1 MRNGNIKGVNV
12 MKKIANLLLVLMLM
26 TSIVSLAFA
35 DEANDH
41 TQGNPHDENGTS
53 DQNNE
58 TDTQNETHDHV
69 NETESHQNDS
79 SDNETNDNGSFENE
93 TEHEIEIMNNT
104 LGARIRLLQLEKAII
119 TNLLKGIMTV
129 QVLKGLEVNTTNLE
143 AILAD
148 LKDVLKNVSAADPA
162 ANDSVQ
168 IFIAL
173 KNESRA
179 LTKEFRET
187 LRTLLDNATIQEIK
201 EQLRNLTSD
210 DLQNCSGKINK
221 YIRQFNRNQLYR
233 LYGII
238 GETNT
243 TLLNEYLNGSIT
255 LDQAKLNLHKMIN
268 QMTKEKRHMIFSEV
282 KEENIKKEIKAH
294 ESIDDMGHHG
304 NGNGHGKQD

>member
-1 MRNGNIKGVNV
+1 
-12 MKKIANLLLVLMLM
+12 MLM

-41 TQGNPHDENGTS
+41 TQGNPHDEDGTN
-53 DQNNE
+53 DHNNE
-58 TDTQNETHDHV
+58 TESQNETHDPV
-69 NETESHQNDS
+69 NETESHHNDS
-79 SDNETNDNGSFENE
+79 SVNETNDDNGSFENE
-93 TEHEIEIMNNT
+93 TEHEIQIMNNT

-187 LRTLLDNATIQEIK
+187 LRTLLDNATILDIK
-201 EQLRNLTSD
+201 QRLRNLTSD
-210 DLQNCSGKINK
+210 DLQNCSRNINK

-255 LDQAKLNLHKMIN
+255 LDQAKLNLHKMMN

-282 KEENIKKEIKAH
+282 KEENIKKEIHAH
-294 ESIDDMGHHG
+294 ESIEDMGHHG
-304 NGNGHGKQD
+304 KGNGHGKQD